1 MKKIKELFSKYY
13 DVIAYLVFGV
23 LTTVVYYL
31 VYMPLH
37 YWLGISATVS
47 TVIAWVI
54 SVTFAFLTNKP
65 FVFRSH
71 DWSKKTLLP
80 EIRNFVVCRVGSGL
94 LDMGLTFVTVDLLKW
109 ENIFV
114 KLGISVLVV
123 ILNYV
128 GSKLL
133 VFKNQ

>member
-71 DWSKKTLLP
+71 DLSKKTLLP

-133 VFKNQ
+133 VFKK

>member
-1 MKKIKELFSKYY
+1 MKTIRELFNKYY
-13 DVIAYLVFGV
+13 DIIAYLFFGV

-31 VYMPLH
+31 VYLPFH

-47 TVIAWVI
+47 TLIAWVI

-65 FVFRSH
+65 FVFRSR

-80 EIRNFVVCRVGSGL
+80 EIWNFVVCRVGSGL
-94 LDMGLTFVTVDLLKW
+94 LDLGLTFVTIDLLKW
-109 ENIFV
+109 DSIFI
-114 KLGISVLVV
+114 KLSISVLVV

-128 GSKLL
+128 GSKLF
-133 VFKNQ
+133 VFKKQ

>member
-133 VFKNQ
+133 VFKK

>member
-114 KLGISVLVV
+114 KLGISVLAV

-133 VFKNQ
+133 VFKK

>member
-133 VFKNQ
+133 VFKN

>member
-13 DVIAYLVFGV
+13 DVITYLVFGV

-133 VFKNQ
+133 VFKK

>member
-1 MKKIKELFSKYY
+1 MKKIRELFEKYY
-13 DVIAYLVFGV
+13 DIITYLVFGV

-31 VYMPLH
+31 VYSPFF
-37 YWLGISATVS
+37 YWLGIPATVS
-47 TVIAWVI
+47 TLIAWVI

-71 DWSKKTLLP
+71 DWSKAVLLP
-80 EIRNFVVCRVGSGL
+80 EIRNFVMCRSGSGL

-109 ENIFV
+109 DSILI
-114 KLGISVLVV
+114 KLAISVLVV

-133 VFKNQ
+133 VFKK